1 MNKMKIETKALSEAL
16 NRLRPIISRRT
27 TLPILSCVKIHA
39 ERNRLHFTVSDL
51 DQVQVEK
58 IECEGEFEPICVN
71 FSALQNAVGGE
82 TTSLHCSKGVM
93 VVSCDF
99 GTTELDTLDA
109 AEFPPSPKIDGLK
122 KIGVSCEDLANAI
135 KATLWAAHT
144 DPSRYILQ
152 SVHIVGGAKMLHV
165 EATNGRELAIIDQPL
180 MSGDFETIAPSANA
194 ANLAES
200 LTRKG
205 AELSTNEKHIKV
217 THEFGSYCAKQVDG
231 KYPNTKQV
239 IPTKQTK
246 IGELDV
252 ESMVGIFSR
261 CNFFSDPARTPI
273 AQVSFSSDGVEV
285 EFVGRG
291 SNLDLKS
298 AGKFQKFTA
307 RVNAE
312 SFYRCLSSIKSPK
325 ATISCDAKDDKFPF
339 LVLQSGDLFI
349 YTTQVAGDFQSKP
362 KAA

>member
-1 MNKMKIETKALSEAL
+1 MNNMKLKTSDITEALS
-16 NRLRPIISRRT
+16 RLRPIISRRT

-39 ERNRLHFTVSDL
+39 DRNRLHFTVSDL

-82 TTSLHCSKGVM
+82 TTSLHCSKNIM

-122 KIGVSCEDLANAI
+122 KIGVSCEDLSNAI
-135 KATLWAAHT
+135 KATLWAAS
-144 DPSRYILQ
+144 DNDARYILQ

-180 MSGDFETIAPSANA
+180 ISGNFETIVPSANA
-194 ANLAES
+194 SGLAES

-217 THEFGSYCAKQVDG
+217 THEFGSYCSKQVDG

-239 IPTKQTK
+239 VPAKQTK

-252 ESMVGIFSR
+252 ESMAGIFSR
-261 CNFFSDPARTPI
+261 CNFFTDPARTPI
-273 AQVSFSSDGVEV
+273 AQMSFSPDGVKV

-298 AGKFQKFTA
+298 AGKFSKFTA
-307 RVNAE
+307 RVNAK
-312 SFYRCLSSIKSPK
+312 SFYRVLKNITGPK
-325 ATISCDAKDDKFPF
+325 AAISCDAKDDKFPV
-339 LVLQSGDLFI
+339 LILQSGDLFI
-349 YTTQVAGDFQSKP
+349 YTTQVGEGFQSKP
-362 KAA
+362 KTV